1 MGAIKFIIFILF
13 VSIHFGFTQF
23 TTPVAVQKLSPREAE
38 DLQQCQDMREKY
50 AIEPG
55 QSFGTLPVSMHNKYL
70 YLRCYRFFCKPHP
83 LAGKGKFPCEP
94 LV

>member
-1 MGAIKFIIFILF
+1 MILLGFLF
-13 VSIHFGFTQF
+13 VGLAQFAPDVPTQQLNVRD
-23 TTPVAVQKLSPREAE
+23 TA
-38 DLQQCQDMREKY
+38 DLQQCQDMRVKY

-55 QSFGTLPVSMHNKYL
+55 QSFGTLPVPMHNQYL
-70 YLRCYRFFCKPHP
+70 KLRCYRFFCKPHP